1 MQAIPIAK
9 QKPALAIIGCGKVG
23 TAVGK
28 LLSRAGYPIS
38 GVATGHLETAR
49 RAADQ
54 MGAGTYSDRA
64 WDVTPGGEVVFITTP
79 DDLIA
84 SVCRKIAERRGFRKN
99 AVVIHCSGAL
109 SSRILGPAKDC
120 GALVATLHPL
130 QSFASVEQA
139 LGLVPGSF
147 FAIEG
152 DQEALP
158 VVHEIVA
165 DLKGVPLEITAERK
179 TLYHAA
185 AVAASNY
192 FVAVMGLAVEL
203 NKAAGLS
210 DELACESLLPLV
222 KGTFSNIS
230 VQGIPHALTGP
241 IARGDVATV
250 SAHIEALKA
259 VTPEFLQLY
268 RCLGR
273 YTLELAKAK
282 KSISQEAAKE
292 LMILLRD

>member
-1 MQAIPIAK
+1 MQAFPIAK
-9 QKPALAIIGCGKVG
+9 EKPVLAIIGCGKVG
-23 TAVGK
+23 TAMGK
-28 LLSRAGYPIS
+28 LLGRAGYPIS
-38 GVATGHLETAR
+38 GVVTSRLETAR
-49 RAADQ
+49 KAADE
-54 MGAGTYSDRA
+54 MGADTYSDRS
-64 WDVTPGGEVVFITTP
+64 WDVSPGGEVVFITTP

-84 SVCRKIAERRGFRKN
+84 STCRKIAERRGFHKN

-109 SSRILGPAKDC
+109 SSRILDPAKSC

-147 FAIEG
+147 CTIEG

-158 VVHEIVA
+158 VVREIVA
-165 DLKGVPLEITAERK
+165 DIGGVPLEITAERK

-203 NKAAGLS
+203 NKAAGLP
-210 DELACESLLPLV
+210 DELACDALLPLV
-222 KGTFSNIS
+222 RGTLSNIS
-230 VQGIPHALTGP
+230 VQGIPDALTGP

-250 SAHIEALKA
+250 SAHIEAIRR
-259 VTPEFLQLY
+259 VMPEFLSLY
-268 RCLGR
+268 RCLGL
-273 YTLELAKAK
+273 YTVELAKAK
-282 KSISQEAAKE
+282 KSINHETEKE
-292 LMILLRD
+292 LMNILRD